1 MGYATFRAAFVG
13 DESNEWSVTASLGY
27 LKQSEDTHFVVR
39 YNPHSAGVSNVYL
52 VIETEVS
59 RKSRVPILLLFQFL

>member
-13 DESNEWSVTASLGY
+13 DKSNEWSVTASLGY

-59 RKSRVPILLLFQFL
+59 RKSRVPIL